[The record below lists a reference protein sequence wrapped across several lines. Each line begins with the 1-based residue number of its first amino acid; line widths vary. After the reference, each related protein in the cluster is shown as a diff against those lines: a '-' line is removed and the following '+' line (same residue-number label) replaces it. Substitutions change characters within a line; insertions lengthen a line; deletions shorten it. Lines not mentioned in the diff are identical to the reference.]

1 MHFARPVSGF
11 ARNDGGHTALLFLR
25 DIRLRPE
32 QSLADI
38 LFVDD
43 IVAVKNTPG
52 LVATNRHIDAFR
64 HTGAYHIPYR
74 CPAQVIKELPRYTCF
89 LTRIAPCLVETIN
102 LHPTAMQDIGQQV
115 LNAIPTHTQLGL
127 RDRALAEVLCITGM
141 RIAEALSLHRAQD
154 VRAAHAKYL
163 SYDIDQGEKTD
174 GKSPRQ

>member
-11 ARNDGGHTALLFLR
+11 ARNDGGHTALLCLR

-89 LTRIAPCLVETIN
+89 LTR
-102 LHPTAMQDIGQQV
+102 
-115 LNAIPTHTQLGL
+115 
-127 RDRALAEVLCITGM
+127 
-141 RIAEALSLHRAQD
+141 
-154 VRAAHAKYL
+154 AHAKYL

-174 GKSPRQ
+174 GKSPRKYNTHQSGLTAT